1 MSTAKDVKFW
11 SAALLA
17 AGLLTARVSA
27 AQATTPASAGPGV
40 GDVAP
45 TFSLPGATRYGLLRD
60 QVNLADY
67 KGKVVV
73 LAFFFK
79 ARTKG

>member
-1 MSTAKDVKFW
+1 MAKSTKVGFL
-11 SAALLA
+11 SAALLVAGFAA
-17 AGLLTARVSA
+17 AG
-27 AQATTPASAGPGV
+27 AQATTPPAGPQV

-45 TFSLPGATRYGLLRD
+45 AFSLPGATRYGVLRD
-60 QVNLADY
+60 QVSLADY